1 MTEPAFALPENLQYK
16 AGPVNPARNISGDLW
31 PCLRICYTNK
41 KALFSFSLTPL
52 PPDALFCW
60 AALACGSSYPK
71 PAACSTPLFYSGFP
85 LSRE

>member
-1 MTEPAFALPENLQYK
+1 MH
-16 AGPVNPARNISGDLW
+16 GPVEG
-31 PCLRICYTNK
+31 
-41 KALFSFSLTPL
+41 KALFLFNGPGANSMVSK
-52 PPDALFCW
+52 ALFCW